1 MPKVSKES
9 ATKGGDYGAVLDRFE
24 ELEGY
29 TLSFVSFRED
39 IDATPLYK
47 GLPDDRCQCHHWG
60 YVLSGAVTFRY
71 ADGEEQIV
79 AGEAFYIPPGHV
91 PVKHTP
97 GTEFVMFSPTDEL
110 AVTEAAIERNMKAM
124 QSA

>member
-9 ATKGGDYGAVLDRFE
+9 ATQGGDYGAVLDRFE

-60 YVLSGAVTFRY
+60 YVLTGAVTFRY
-71 ADGEEQIV
+71 ADGEEQII
-79 AGEAFYIPPGHV
+79 AGEAS
-91 PVKHTP
+91 TSRR
-97 GTEFVMFSPTDEL
+97 GTCPSSTHPARSSSCSARPTSWPSPRRRWSGT
-110 AVTEAAIERNMKAM
+110 
-124 QSA
+124 